1 MRNFY
6 MKSMVDGRKTPI
18 TGGPR
23 SKDGGMFITLY
34 QKEKGESVEV
44 LSVVSTVLPNGNLKT
59 VVRMKGVDEPK
70 VIITEP

>member
-6 MKSMVDGRKTPI
+6 MKSMIDGKRTPI

-34 QKEKGESVEV
+34 QKEKGESVEI

-59 VVRMKGVDEPK
+59 VIRMKGVEPK
-70 VIITEP
+70 IIITEP